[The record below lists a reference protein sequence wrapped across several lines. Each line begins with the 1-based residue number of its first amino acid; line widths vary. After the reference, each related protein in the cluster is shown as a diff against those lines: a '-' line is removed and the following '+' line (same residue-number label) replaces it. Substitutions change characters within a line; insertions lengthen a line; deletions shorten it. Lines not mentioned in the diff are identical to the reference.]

1 MVERLDPVV
10 VKELRESKAALARH
24 GIVILRTVERELEP
38 AIMVAVRDSVASS
51 PRRLGEM
58 EDKELDSFLT
68 KARKAAMKSCK
79 ELSELHTHLL
89 GKLGIEYIA
98 DLVKELDGIG
108 QLFKWERIS
117 KTVDSVNRLL
127 EKEGFQPITLA
138 GPAVVSEAFAVELE
152 EKWPAAFRR
161 FKDLAERVA
170 EDLIRSGGLKE
181 STPPEKRKSGKSPR
195 KKSTAKKR

>member
-1 MVERLDPVV
+1 MVERLDPVI

-51 PRRLGEM
+51 PRRLEEM
-58 EDKELDSFLT
+58 EDRELDSFMA

-89 GKLGIEYIA
+89 GKLGIEYIV

-117 KTVDSVNRLL
+117 KTADPVNKLL
-127 EKEGFQPITLA
+127 QREGFQTITLT
-138 GPAVVSEAFAVELE
+138 GPTAVSEAFAVELE
-152 EKWPAAFRR
+152 EKWPAAFNR
-161 FKDLAERVA
+161 FKELAERVA
-170 EDLIRSGGLKE
+170 EDIAKSGEPVK
-181 STPPEKRKSGKSPR
+181 STQPQKRKPGKSSK